1 MKKIWLVVIVFVVMS
16 ALFFGSLTQRALAAA
31 SNVPIKIG
39 FSLPATG
46 PMSQTGS
53 VAMKATQAW
62 VNKIN
67 RTGGIMGHPVQ
78 GVFYDSESDPNKAIL
93 TEKQMINSDKV
104 LMLLGGGS
112 TGLALA
118 LGPIA
123 AQSKVP
129 YLANSG
135 SSLFE
140 TQMLK
145 AGPETFKW
153 NFRMSNCASQ
163 EQSAWLLMLFSKMN
177 IKKVAVIYSE
187 DAYGQSGIASIKEGI
202 TKYPE
207 YGVSVVMEQSYPSD
221 AVTFGP
227 LISALKARPE
237 VQGIFVRG
245 ATMAS
250 PLAIVA
256 IKDAGINVPLAGDSV
271 QTSPQFM
278 AVEKVKR
285 GIIKDPGY
293 YIYADMSFWKELP
306 DSNPAKAFYQS
317 CYNFW
322 KQELN
327 IEADQEMYSENYRF
341 LMMAQ
346 DVFTRLLKDKP
357 NILDQDVATIRSSVR
372 DYMETTKGLQLGGLI
387 TMSPTDHT
395 GFAWGT
401 SFRVGQYKQ
410 DGQCHYLSQYA
421 TPPEKR

>member
-1 MKKIWLVVIVFVVMS
+1 MKKIWLAVIVFAVIS
-16 ALFFGSLTQRALAAA
+16 ALFFCNGGRQALAAA

-46 PMSQTGS
+46 FMSQTGS

-62 VNKIN
+62 VNKLN
-67 RTGGIMGHPVQ
+67 KTGGITGHPVQ
-78 GVFYDSESDPNKAIL
+78 GLFYDSESDPNKAIL
-93 TEKQMINSDKV
+93 TAKQMINSDKV
-104 LMLLGGGS
+104 LILMGGGS
-112 TGLALA
+112 TGLSLA

-123 AQSKVP
+123 AQSKTP
-129 YLANSG
+129 FLANSG

-153 NFRMSNCASQ
+153 TFRMSNCTSQ
-163 EQSAWLLMLFSKMN
+163 EQSAWLLMLYGKMN
-177 IKKVAVIYSE
+177 IKKVAVLYSE
-187 DAYGQSGIASIKEGI
+187 DAYGQSGIASMKEAI
-202 TKYPE
+202 AKYPE
-207 YGVSVVMEQSYPSD
+207 YGVSVVLEQSFPSD

-237 VQGIFVRG
+237 IEGIYVRG
-245 ATMAS
+245 ASMAS
-250 PLAIVA
+250 PLAITA
-256 IKDAGINVPLAGDSV
+256 IKDAGINVPITGDSV

-293 YIYADMSFWKELP
+293 YSYGDMSFWKELP
-306 DSNPAKAFYQS
+306 DSNPAKAFYRD

-327 IEADQEMYSENYRF
+327 IEADHEMYTENYRF
-341 LMMAQ
+341 LIMAQ

-357 NILDQDVATIRSSVR
+357 NILDQDVAVIRSSVR

-401 SFRVGQYKQ
+401 SFRLGQYQK
-410 DGQCHYLSQYA
+410 DGQAHYLSQYA

>member
-1 MKKIWLVVIVFVVMS
+1 MKRIGFVGLVILLMS
-16 ALFFGSLTQRALAAA
+16 VSFIGHWTQRESTAA
-31 SNVPIKIG
+31 SNTPIKIG

-62 VNKIN
+62 VNKLN
-67 RTGGIMGHPVQ
+67 KTRGIMGHPVQ

-93 TEKQMINSDKV
+93 TTKQMINSDKV
-104 LMLLGGGS
+104 LMILGGGS
-112 TGLALA
+112 TGLSLA
-118 LGPIA
+118 VGPIA
-123 AQSKVP
+123 AQGQVP
-129 YLANSG
+129 FLANSG

-140 TQMLK
+140 TQMSK

-153 NFRMSNCASQ
+153 TFRMSNCTSQ

-187 DAYGQSGIASIKEGI
+187 DAYGQSGIASIKDGI
-202 TKYPE
+202 AKYPE
-207 YGVSVVMEQSYPSD
+207 YGVSLVMEQSYPSD
-221 AVTFGP
+221 SVTFGP

-237 VQGIFVRG
+237 VQGIYVRG

-256 IKDAGINVPLAGDSV
+256 IKDAGISVPLAGDSV

-293 YIYADMSFWKELP
+293 YIYGDMSFWKELP
-306 DSNPAKAFYQS
+306 DSNPAKAFYRD

-346 DVFTRLLKDKP
+346 DVFIRLLKDKP
-357 NILDQDVATIRSSVR
+357 NILNQDVAAIRRSVR

-387 TMSPTDHT
+387 TMSPTDHA

-401 SFRVGQYKQ
+401 SFRVGQYQK
-410 DGQCHYLSQYA
+410 DGQAHYLSQYG

>member
-1 MKKIWLVVIVFVVMS
+1 MKRIWLVVFVFVIMS
-16 ALFFGSLTQRALAAA
+16 ASFVGNLTQPALAA
-31 SNVPIKIG
+31 SSIPIKIG

-53 VAMKATQAW
+53 VAMKAVQAW

-67 RTGGIMGHPVQ
+67 RAGGIMGHTVQ

-93 TEKQMINSDKV
+93 TAKQMMNSDKV
-104 LMLLGGGS
+104 LMILGGGS
-112 TGLALA
+112 TGLSLA

-129 YLANSG
+129 FLANSG

-140 TQMLK
+140 AQMFK
-145 AGPETFKW
+145 AGPDTFKW
-153 NFRMSNCASQ
+153 TFRMCNCTSQ
-163 EQSAWLLMLFSKMN
+163 EQSAWLLMLYSKMN
-177 IKKVAVIYSE
+177 VKKIAVIYSE
-187 DAYGQSGIASIKEGI
+187 DAYGQSGIASIKDGI

-207 YGVSVVMEQSYPSD
+207 YGVRLVMEQSYPSD

-227 LISALKARPE
+227 LISTLKARPE

-250 PLAIVA
+250 PLAIGA

-293 YIYADMSFWKELP
+293 YIYGDMSFWKELP
-306 DSNPAKAFYQS
+306 DTNPGKAFYRD

-346 DVFTRLLKDKP
+346 DAFSRLLKDKS
-357 NILDQDVATIRSSVR
+357 NILDQDVAIIRSSVR

-387 TMSPTDHT
+387 TMSPADHT

-401 SFRVGQYKQ
+401 SFRVGQYQK
-410 DGQCHYLSQYA
+410 DGQAHYLSQYA

>member
-1 MKKIWLVVIVFVVMS
+1 
-16 ALFFGSLTQRALAAA
+16 
-31 SNVPIKIG
+31 
-39 FSLPATG
+39 
-46 PMSQTGS
+46 
-53 VAMKATQAW
+53 
-62 VNKIN
+62 
-67 RTGGIMGHPVQ
+67 
-78 GVFYDSESDPNKAIL
+78 
-93 TEKQMINSDKV
+93 
-104 LMLLGGGS
+104 LGGGS
-112 TGLALA
+112 TGLSLA

-123 AQSKVP
+123 AQSKTP
-129 YLANSG
+129 FLANSG

-153 NFRMSNCASQ
+153 TFRMSNCTSQ
-163 EQSAWLLMLFSKMN
+163 EQSAWLLMLYGKMN

-187 DAYGQSGIASIKEGI
+187 DAYGQSGIASIKEAI

-207 YGVSVVMEQSYPSD
+207 YGVSVVLEQSFPSD

-237 VQGIFVRG
+237 IQGIFVRG

-250 PLAIVA
+250 PLAITA
-256 IKDAGINVPLAGDSV
+256 IKDAGINVPITGDSV

-293 YIYADMSFWKELP
+293 YSYGDMSFWKELP
-306 DSNPAKAFYQS
+306 DSNPAKTFYQD

-322 KQELN
+322 RQELN
-327 IEADQEMYSENYRF
+327 IEADHEMYTENYRF

-357 NILDQDVATIRSSVR
+357 NILDQDVATIRTSVR

-387 TMSPTDHT
+387 SMSPTDHT

>member
-1 MKKIWLVVIVFVVMS
+1 MKKILLGVLGFAIMS
-16 ALFFGSLTQRALAAA
+16 AFFFGSWAQRAPAA

-46 PMSQTGS
+46 LMSQTGS
-53 VAMKATQAW
+53 VAMKATRAW
-62 VNKIN
+62 ANKIN

-93 TEKQMINSDKV
+93 TEKEMINSDKV

-123 AQSKVP
+123 AQNKVP

-140 TQMLK
+140 MQMLK

-153 NFRMSNCASQ
+153 NFRMSNCTSQ
-163 EQSAWLLMLFSKMN
+163 EQTAWLLMLFSKMN
-177 IKKVAVIYSE
+177 IKKVAVIYSV
-187 DAYGQSGIASIKEGI
+187 DAYGQSGIASIKDGI

-207 YGVSVVMEQSYPSD
+207 YGMGVIVEQSYPSD

-227 LISALKARPE
+227 LISALKAHPE
-237 VQGIFVRG
+237 VQGIYVRG

-256 IKDAGINVPLAGDSV
+256 IKDAGLTIPQAGDSV

-293 YIYADMSFWKELP
+293 YIYGDMSFWKELP
-306 DSNPAKAFYQS
+306 DSNPAKTFYRD

-341 LMMAQ
+341 LIMAQ
-346 DVFTRLLKDKP
+346 NVFTRLLKDKP
-357 NILDQDVATIRSSVR
+357 HILDQDVATIRSSVR

-401 SFRVGQYKQ
+401 SFRLGQYKK

>member
-1 MKKIWLVVIVFVVMS
+1 MS
-16 ALFFGSLTQRALAAA
+16 VWFGGQRTLPNASAA
-31 SNVPIKIG
+31 SNAPIKIG

-67 RTGGIMGHPVQ
+67 KAGGIMGHPLQ

-93 TEKQMINSDKV
+93 TTKQMINSDKV
-104 LMLLGGGS
+104 LMILGGGS
-112 TGLALA
+112 TGLSLA
-118 LGPIA
+118 VGPIA
-123 AQSKVP
+123 AQGQVP
-129 YLANSG
+129 FLANSG

-140 TQMLK
+140 MQMAK
-145 AGPETFKW
+145 AGPQTFRW
-153 NFRMSNCASQ
+153 AFRMSNCSSQ

-177 IKKVAVIYSE
+177 AKKVAVIYSE

-202 TKYPE
+202 AKYPE
-207 YGVSVVMEQSYPSD
+207 YGMTLVLEQSYPSD
-221 AVTFGP
+221 SVTFGP
-227 LISALKARPE
+227 LISAIKAKPE
-237 VQGIFVRG
+237 VQGIYVRG

-250 PLAIVA
+250 PLAITA
-256 IKDAGINVPLAGDSV
+256 IKDAGIGVPLAGDSV

-285 GIIKDPGY
+285 GIIKEPGY
-293 YIYADMSFWKELP
+293 YIYGDMSFWKELP
-306 DSNPAKAFYQS
+306 DSNPAKAFYRD

-341 LMMAQ
+341 LIMAQ
-346 DVFTRLLKDKP
+346 DVFGRLLKDKP
-357 NILDQDVATIRSSVR
+357 NILDQDVAAIRSSVR

-387 TMSPTDHT
+387 TMSPTDHA
-395 GFAWGT
+395 GFAWGS
-401 SFRVGQYKQ
+401 SFRVGQYQK
-410 DGQCHYLSQYA
+410 DGNCHYLSQYG